1 MSGEEQLEALRAR
14 ITGIDRAIFELV
26 NQRLEL
32 VRELKQVK
40 DDHDLPFVDPTRE
53 TSMIE
58 ERVTENQ
65 GPLSADGLRGFY
77 VSLLALVKREL
88 GQ

>member
-1 MSGEEQLEALRAR
+1 MNGDEQLEALRAR
-14 ITGIDRAIFELV
+14 ITELDRAIFELV

-40 DDHDLPFVDPTRE
+40 DDHDLPFVDPARE
-53 TSMIE
+53 TAMIE
-58 ERVTENQ
+58 QRMAENP
-65 GPLSADGLRGFY
+65 GPLSADGVRSFY

-88 GQ
+88 G

>member
-1 MSGEEQLEALRAR
+1 MNGDEQLAALRSR
-14 ITGIDRAIFELV
+14 ITELDRAIFELV

-40 DDHDLPFVDPTRE
+40 DAHDLPFVDPVRE

-58 ERVTENQ
+58 QRVAENP
-65 GPLSADGLRGFY
+65 GPLSADGVRSFY

-88 GQ
+88 G

>member
-1 MSGEEQLEALRAR
+1 MTDNEQLEALRAR
-14 ITGIDRAIFELV
+14 ITELDRAIFELV

-40 DDHDLPFVDPTRE
+40 DAHDLPFVDPARE
-53 TSMIE
+53 RSMIE
-58 ERVTENQ
+58 QRAAENP
-65 GPLSADGLRGFY
+65 GPLSADGVRSFY

-88 GQ
+88 S

>member
-1 MSGEEQLEALRAR
+1 MNGDEQLEALRAR
-14 ITGIDRAIFELV
+14 ITELDRAIFELV

-40 DDHDLPFVDPTRE
+40 DDRDLPFVDPARE

-58 ERVTENQ
+58 QRVAENP
-65 GPLSADGLRGFY
+65 GPLSPDGVRSFY

-88 GQ
+88 G

>member
-1 MSGEEQLEALRAR
+1 MNGDEQLEALRAR
-14 ITGIDRAIFELV
+14 ITELDRAIFELV

-40 DDHDLPFVDPTRE
+40 DDRDLPFVDPARE

-58 ERVTENQ
+58 QRVAENP
-65 GPLSADGLRGFY
+65 GPLSPDGVRSFY
-77 VSLLALVKREL
+77 LSLLALVKREL
-88 GQ
+88 G

>member
-1 MSGEEQLEALRAR
+1 MNGDAQLEALRAR
-14 ITGIDRAIFELV
+14 ITELDRAIFELV

-40 DDHDLPFVDPTRE
+40 DDHDLPFVDAARE
-53 TSMIE
+53 TWMIE
-58 ERVTENQ
+58 QRVAENP
-65 GPLSADGLRGFY
+65 GPLSADGVRSFY

-88 GQ
+88 G